1 MKPVPLC
8 ALLATSLLLGAC
20 ASSPHGPA
28 KAAAATPPATAP
40 ATSPVPFLERSLRL
54 DKVLLGPQ
62 PGAEDFATVRAR
74 GITRVISLRT
84 PEETA
89 ALGFDPAAAAASVGL
104 DYQVLPVPSNGGFN
118 PAVLDAFSAEMAKG
132 GELLLHCGT
141 GARAGQLYAA
151 WLVRERGLSPQEAM
165 QRVAPL
171 GLWPLPMERL
181 LGRPLT
187 IGFAAPA
194 SGDAPR
200 P

>member
-1 MKPVPLC
+1 MSMKPATLC
-8 ALLATSLLLGAC
+8 ALLASSLLLGAC
-20 ASSPHGPA
+20 ASRPEPA
-28 KAAAATPPATAP
+28 KTAAATPPASAP
-40 ATSPVPFLERSLRL
+40 AAPFLERSLRL
-54 DKVLLGPQ
+54 DNVLLGPQ

-74 GITRVISLRT
+74 GITRVINLRT

-89 ALGFDPAAAAASVGL
+89 TLGFDPAAAAASAGL
-104 DYQVLPVPSNGGFN
+104 DYRVLPVPSSGGFS
-118 PAVLDAFSAEMAKG
+118 PAVLDAFSAEMARG

-187 IGFAAPA
+187 IDFAVPA
-194 SGDAPR
+194 GGDAPR